1 MAIKRR
7 NKLIGQTTTVNTET
21 QEEVV
26 QPITIIE
33 NIVQQNITTNI
44 QNIVEQ
50 SVTNVVQN
58 TTIVQMAVEEN
69 PAIAGAL
76 IKLATIE
83 SGAQVNPDIS
93 NLATKQEIP
102 DITPLATKTEIVP
115 ITEKLA
121 TIQEGAQVNPDLT
134 PITEAIGTKADAES
148 VNTAFQSVNQSL
160 SATEEVLTIHKENVE
175 NPHSTTKEQV
185 GLKLQ
190 QGTAIFTASKTQN
203 ILFPTNY
210 FSQIPKIELTFGDS
224 AQAPPY
230 RVNVTTN
237 GFTIKT
243 VIN

>member
-102 DITPLATKTEIVP
+102 DITPL
-115 ITEKLA
+115 
-121 TIQEGAQVNPDLT
+121 N
-134 PITEAIGTKADAES
+134 EAIATKADNQEVS
-148 VNTAFQSVNQSL
+148 TAFFSVNQ
-160 SATEEVLTIHKENVE
+160 T
-175 NPHSTTKEQV
+175 
-185 GLKLQ
+185 LQ
-190 QGTAIFTASKTQN
+190 NKADTDT
-203 ILFPTNY
+203 
-210 FSQIPKIELTFGDS
+210 
-224 AQAPPY
+224 
-230 RVNVTTN
+230 VNS
-237 GFTIKT
+237 
-243 VIN
+243 

>member
-21 QEEVV
+21 QEEVI

-69 PAIAGAL
+69 PAIATAL
-76 IKLATIE
+76 VKLATIE

-121 TIQEGAQVNPDLT
+121 TIQEGAQVNQDLT
-134 PITEAIGTKADAES
+134 PITEAIAGKADTDT
-148 VNTAFQSVNQSL
+148 VNSAINIVSEEINIHAVND
-160 SATEEVLTIHKENVE
+160 A
-175 NPHSTTKEQV
+175 NPHNTTKEQT
-185 GLKLQ
+185 GLRVEK
-190 QGTAIFTASKTQN
+190 GT
-203 ILFPTNY
+203 
-210 FSQIPKIELTFGDS
+210 
-224 AQAPPY
+224 
-230 RVNVTTN
+230 
-237 GFTIKT
+237 
-243 VIN
+243 